1 MATFNILSL
10 WAFLSPENEKKIKDC
25 FFFVLNS
32 ENYENHIF
40 ETTHNP
46 MKEKLPP
53 DQASLSIYTSNFY
66 LSNIAKVI

>member
-1 MATFNILSL
+1 M
-10 WAFLSPENEKKIKDC
+10 KKIKDC
-25 FFFVLNS
+25 FFCMCVCNLELKELNS
-32 ENYENHIF
+32 ENYENHISG
-40 ETTHNP
+40 TTHNP